1 MDRHSQCRQFIENNV
16 VRIDGCW
23 FRFGDIPHDADDFS
37 RCYDLV
43 TFAEVSPAYDLP
55 RICEIFPWYKPI
67 IDSWET
73 LVELYEK
80 QDYKGV
86 YHLLSSKHA
95 EVMRLQGY
103 EKKQSGIWIKKQ

>member
-1 MDRHSQCRQFIENNV
+1 MKTYVITLSKRFPTGHNRAGEPTHFWEKFI
-16 VRIDGCW
+16 
-23 FRFGDIPHDADDFS
+23 
-37 RCYDLV
+37 
-43 TFAEVSPAYDLP
+43 
-55 RICEIFPWYKPI
+55 IFPWYKPI

>member
-1 MDRHSQCRQFIENNV
+1 MDRHSQCRHFIENNV

-23 FRFGDIPHDADDFS
+23 FRFGWKIRHTS
-37 RCYDLV
+37 RCRRLLI
-43 TFAEVSPAYDLP
+43 AEVSPAYDLP